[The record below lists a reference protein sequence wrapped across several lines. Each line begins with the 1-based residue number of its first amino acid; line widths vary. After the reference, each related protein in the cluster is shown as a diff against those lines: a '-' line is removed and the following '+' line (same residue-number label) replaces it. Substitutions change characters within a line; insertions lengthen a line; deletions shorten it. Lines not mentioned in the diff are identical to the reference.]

1 MRLAARLLVF
11 SLGLAL
17 GVSVAI
23 PVYLESV
30 AERLELAI
38 ERRLGVQVEA
48 GTAEWDLSGRVVLGD
63 VRVVA
68 VDAAQDEA
76 DLFSVRRMELD
87 VTPRWVSRKVR
98 LESARLVG
106 VDVAVVR
113 REDGSLNISGALEAI
128 LKNGE
133 ESTTDTQSGGL
144 SRFVE
149 RHVPSF
155 TVEDIGLVVELGLG
169 LPQGVPARVFFGKG
183 RVEAENTALLKEE
196 NNLTIKASFRELS
209 LSPDN
214 RMDVSAVV
222 DLNDAGDLPVDV
234 TFQRP
239 VELKI
244 KKRRLLIGGVGWRD
258 GLVRLHELALTEPLV
273 DSEPGVVAP
282 PLATIASIQTL
293 SAAIDLE
300 RLTQLVTRDVGDLG
314 QALMGVVSGVTL
326 ERPTLVFEENPHG
339 HNLEDLVPLKKA
351 SDETAVEIPD
361 HALGPLMKAT
371 RRAVAAF
378 DSTKN
383 DRSGKG
389 VRGLLVR
396 GSGILERGVR
406 EASSLI
412 KKMSSLIP
420 LAAVNIHEGTF
431 AWRDAVIEAGGRAD
445 IAGRLE
451 NFNLVTR
458 KTDDTITFDTS
469 FLAPG
474 TDRSSNRLKGSIQL
488 VTGDIEIQ
496 AELSRMRLYPYRHV
510 FPTSLPVAEDTLIRD
525 TEVTLAWSP
534 TSSVTRLTGK
544 VIVDNATFF
553 FRPLARDI
561 LTNIDVQVNFDGE
574 LDTVRKVIVL
584 EKSDVRVGAVRS
596 AIRGEITHYDTAP
609 RMSGVVRLER
619 SRCQDVV
626 EAVPI
631 QLIPLLEGLKVEGTL
646 AWQVDFDLDT
656 SDMDSLKY
664 NSNPQ
669 LNQFRVVDMG
679 KRLNLDAVRGTFLHR
694 IQEGDGEVVEL
705 LIGPGLP
712 NWAPLSG
719 ISPYVVKGVTT
730 TEDGS
735 FFRHEGFSPHHIK
748 QSIVTNLKKGGFY
761 RGASTITQQLVKNL
775 FLTREKTISRKLQ
788 EFFITS
794 QVETALG
801 KERIMELYL
810 NIIEFGPHLYGIKQA
825 ARHYFDKHPFDLS
838 ALESAFLVS
847 LIPSPKRYY
856 HQFSRGEVTDSWRR
870 HLRWILKTMRD
881 RKKISDFDYVSA
893 APYSPRFRSLEPEP
907 EEGEEESGEGAPG
920 ADDPGSSANGQGPA
934 RRQTGPPSGS
944 SAPGKTG
951 DPTPTPALALPRAP

>member
-11 SLGLAL
+11 GLGLVL
-17 GVSVAI
+17 GVSAAL
-23 PVYLESV
+23 PVYLEST
-30 AERLELAI
+30 AERVEQAI
-38 ERRLGVQVEA
+38 ERRLGVQVEV
-48 GTAEWDLSGRVVLGD
+48 TKAEWDLSGHVVLGD

-68 VDAAQDEA
+68 SDAPGDEA
-76 DLFSVRRMELD
+76 DLLLVRRIEFK
-87 VTPRWVSRKVR
+87 VTPRWVSQKVR
-98 LESARLVG
+98 LESARFVG
-106 VDVAVVR
+106 VDATLVR
-113 REDGSLNISGALEAI
+113 REDGSVNISGALETLFKARDED
-128 LKNGE
+128 KNEGE
-133 ESTTDTQSGGL
+133 GGGL

-149 RHVPSF
+149 RHIPSF
-155 TVEDIGLVVELGLG
+155 TMEDINLVAELGRG
-169 LPQGVPARVFFGKG
+169 LPQGIPARVTFRKG

-196 NNLTIKASFRELS
+196 NNLTIQAHFQELS

-214 RMDVSAVV
+214 RMTVKTVV
-222 DLNDAGDLPVDV
+222 DLADLGGLPIDV
-234 TFQRP
+234 TFDRP
-239 VELKI
+239 LSLTL

-258 GLVRLHELALTEPLV
+258 GLLHVHDLALTEPV
-273 DSEPGVVAP
+273 KDDAEGPESEPPPSVA
-282 PLATIASIQTL
+282 SVQRV
-293 SAAIDLE
+293 SAAIDVA
-300 RLTQLVTRDVGDLG
+300 RLMTHLARDVDDLRG
-314 QALMGVVSGVTL
+314 TLLGVVSGVTL
-326 ERPTLVFEENPHG
+326 DRPILLFEENPHG
-339 HNLEDLVPLKKA
+339 HNLEDFVPRKIAK
-351 SDETAVEIPD
+351 DEGISQIPD
-361 HALGPLMKAT
+361 HALGPLMAAT
-371 RRAVAAF
+371 RRAVATF
-378 DSTKN
+378 DSKKN

-412 KKMSSLIP
+412 RDMSKLIP
-420 LAAVNIHEGTF
+420 LSSLNIQEGTL
-431 AWRDAVIEAGGRAD
+431 AWRDTVIEAGGRAD

-451 NFNLVTR
+451 NFNLLTR
-458 KTDDTITFDTS
+458 RTDDTITFDTS

-474 TDRSSNRLKGSIQL
+474 SERSSNRLKGSIQL
-488 VTGDIEIQ
+488 VTGDIEVQ
-496 AELSRMRLYPYRHV
+496 VALKRMRMYPYRHV
-510 FPTSLPVAEDTLIRD
+510 FPASLPVAEETLVRD

-544 VIVDNATFF
+544 VIVDDATFF
-553 FRPLARDI
+553 FRPLASDI
-561 LTNIDVQVNFDGE
+561 LTNLDVQMTFDGE

-584 EKSDVRVGAVRS
+584 DKSDVRLGAVRT

-626 EAVPI
+626 DALPI
-631 QLIPLLEGLKVEGTL
+631 ELIPLLEGLKVEGTV

-656 SDMDSLKY
+656 DDMDSLKY

-694 IQEGDGEVVEL
+694 IQEADGAVVEL

-788 EFFITS
+788 ELFITS

-825 ARHYFDKHPFDLS
+825 ARHYFDKHPFDLT

-856 HQFSRGEVTDSWRR
+856 HQFTRGEVTDSWRR

-881 RKKISDFDYVSA
+881 RGKISDFDYVSA

-907 EEGEEESGEGAPG
+907 EEGEEGSGEEPAG
-920 ADDPGSSANGQGPA
+920 ADGLPAPDGAQAPA

-944 SAPGKTG
+944 AAPREAPEPASAPDSARPPG
-951 DPTPTPALALPRAP
+951 P